1 MNYLQ
6 ALESN
11 QDKLEGSAFV
21 KAPREFSLKVNSKV
35 NEDEDEDEDEE
46 SSNKK
51 RTITYSKPKVHKE
64 FKPSKNYLEAKAIMI
79 NLCLPSSEFDEEFFN
94 ELQFVLRPE
103 GKFIKLDLTNDI
115 IKINEDDKQYF
126 SKQKFLDS
134 RFFQRELE
142 EVYSKRYNC
151 NIKTKFIKPKE
162 DSKEWKILV
171 KPYFRN

>member
-21 KAPREFSLKVNSKV
+21 KAAREFSLKVNSKG
-35 NEDEDEDEDEE
+35 NENDGEDKE

-51 RTITYSKPKVHKE
+51 RTVVHSKPKVYKE
-64 FKPSKNYLEAKAIMI
+64 FKPSKNYLAKDIMI
-79 NLCLPSSEFDEEFFN
+79 NLCLPSKEFDEELLN
-94 ELQFVLRPE
+94 EIQFVFRPE
-103 GKFIKLDLTNDI
+103 GKFIKLDLTNDM
-115 IKINEDDKQYF
+115 IKINEDDKQFF

-142 EVYSKRYNC
+142 EVYSK
-151 NIKTKFIKPKE
+151 K
-162 DSKEWKILV
+162 V
-171 KPYFRN
+171 

>member
-21 KAPREFSLKVNSKV
+21 KAPREFSLKVNSKG
-35 NEDEDEDEDEE
+35 NENDGEDEE

-51 RTITYSKPKVHKE
+51 RTVVYSKPKVYKE
-64 FKPSKNYLEAKAIMI
+64 FKPSKNYLEAKDIMI
-79 NLCLPSSEFDEEFFN
+79 NLCLPSSEFDEEFLN
-94 ELQFVLRPE
+94 EIQFVFRPE
-103 GKFIKLDLTNDI
+103 GKIIKLDLTDDM
-115 IKINEDDKQYF
+115 IKINEDDKQFF